1 MCMGYTTTPVVIW
14 RDTSP
19 TRVTRIYSQWSCEF
33 VNLMHIGPDQI
44 YNYDH
49 DFVLLE
55 FYTGIPRFTLLMW
68 GHI

>member
-1 MCMGYTTTPVVIW
+1 MV
-14 RDTSP
+14 D
-19 TRVTRIYSQWSCEF
+19 F

-55 FYTGIPRFTLLMW
+55 FYTGIPRFTLLIW
-68 GHI
+68 GHIYNRGERKPRELRLLSSNKGEENRIEL